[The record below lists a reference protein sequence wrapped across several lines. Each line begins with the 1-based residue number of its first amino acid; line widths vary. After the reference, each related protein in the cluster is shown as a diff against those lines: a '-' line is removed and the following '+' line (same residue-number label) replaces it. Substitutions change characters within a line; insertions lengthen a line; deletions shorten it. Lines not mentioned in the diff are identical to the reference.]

1 MGEEEEE
8 EEPEEEEPEEPEEVE
23 EPEEPELGDEHGPIF
38 IDGSAPNPNADSV
51 AEIEEIPEV
60 TGAPETAPVEK
71 EEEEEYENRSERVV
85 RSAFP
90 SDFTGNYAMKVEETV
105 ESDNK
110 INIEAP
116 VHIKE
121 KPEERSII

>member
-1 MGEEEEE
+1 MG
-8 EEPEEEEPEEPEEVE
+8 EEVE
-23 EPEEPELGDEHGPIF
+23 EEEEPELGDEHGHF

-90 SDFTGNYAMKVEETV
+90 SEFTGNYAMLVEETK

-110 INIEAP
+110 INIEAA

-121 KPEERSII
+121 KPEERSANPADINL